1 MRRSFRLGI
10 GATLIAVGLLVSSP
24 PAETQGRSAG
34 DLALPLRLSA
44 FAVNMGGTLRTTA
57 VWDIRVTRWTTPDE
71 RNKLLGQ
78 VVENDPDDLM
88 KTLLKLPDHGRIRV
102 PGHRGPDPHKV
113 VLGWT
118 LHYAWHTPT
127 DEGGHRIVL
136 ATDRYITFEEAR
148 ANPRSMDYPFTLLE
162 IRLDRN
168 GEGVGKASIAT
179 KISFDKKRNTME
191 LENYTIE
198 PVRLNQV
205 KIEK

>member
-1 MRRSFRLGI
+1 MRKSLRLGVGVLMVAI
-10 GATLIAVGLLVSSP
+10 GVLLSSP
-24 PAETQGRSAG
+24 PARTQGRAPAN
-34 DLALPLRLSA
+34 LTLPLRLSA
-44 FAVNMGGTLRTTA
+44 FAVNMGGTLRTTGT
-57 VWDIRVTRWTTPDE
+57 WDIRITRWTTPDE
-71 RNKLLGQ
+71 RAKLLGQ
-78 VVENDPDDLM
+78 VVENDPRDLM
-88 KTLLKLPDHGRIRV
+88 RALVKLPDHGRIRV
-102 PGHRGPDPHKV
+102 PGHSGPDPHKV

-148 ANPRSMDYPFTLLE
+148 SSARTLDYPFTLME
-162 IRLDRN
+162 IRLNKD
-168 GEGVGKASIAT
+168 GEGEGKASIAT

-205 KIEK
+205 KIQK